1 MQLQIILQMPLS
13 ITKISME
20 KSSKKMDKTLYDSSR
35 RRRKTILRIQQ
46 TFIVVVVI
54 GVQLLTCKSYDNR
67 LIELG

>member
-20 KSSKKMDKTLYDSSR
+20 RSSKKMDKTLCDTSR
-35 RRRKTILRIQQ
+35 KRRKKVLRIQQ
-46 TFIVVVVI
+46 IFQLLVVI
-54 GVQLLTCKSYDNR
+54 GVQLQIFKIDDNL

>member
-1 MQLQIILQMPLS
+1 MQLQIILQMQLS

-20 KSSKKMDKTLYDSSR
+20 RSSKKMDKTLYDSSR

-46 TFIVVVVI
+46 TFQLLVVI
-54 GVQLLTCKSYDNR
+54 GVQLQIFKIDDNL